1 MMQERVVIRL
11 KKRSISEETLNRI
24 IKFMIIGLLGL
35 AILFMFIQF
44 SDLWLWIWDA
54 VKAVLVPVATGYL
67 IALILFPLIRYL
79 EKKGIGPRFVSLAIV
94 FFIAVAL
101 VVSFFVFVGPLII
114 QEITNFFNND
124 FNSIITY
131 LTEGMRD
138 DFILGPE
145 IFDQLSA
152 YLEESNLIGNFINGL
167 LPAVVSYLSN
177 ILMPIITIVAILPV
191 MLVYYLKDYEV
202 ISDQLRSIIPTKY
215 EKSISDLSGRLNQT
229 IGAFLRGQ
237 LLLMVAIGSVAT
249 VVYRLIG
256 LQYFFVFGFI
266 VGVTNIIPYFGSII
280 AVIPP
285 VIYSA
290 IVQSTGTAPEG
301 FPGPL
306 YIIMVNIGLQ
316 FVEGNIFQPRIMGQ
330 QLEMHPLVIIIAI
343 FFFGS
348 LFGPLG
354 VIFASPLAAF
364 IRVFI
369 QFAQEKKRERDIQ
382 RDGSVET

>member
-1 MMQERVVIRL
+1 MQERVVIRL

-35 AILFMFIQF
+35 AILFMLIQF
-44 SDLWLWIWDA
+44 NDLWLWIWDA

-94 FFIAVAL
+94 FFLAVAL
-101 VVSFFVFVGPLII
+101 VVSFFVFVGPLIV

-138 DFILGPE
+138 EFILGPE

-285 VIYSA
+285 VVYSA
-290 IVQSTGTAPEG
+290 IVQSTGTAPAG

-330 QLEMHPLVIIIAI
+330 QLEMHPLVIIVAI

-369 QFAQEKKRERDIQ
+369 QFAQEKRKERESLL
-382 RDGSVET
+382 DGSVET

>member
-1 MMQERVVIRL
+1 
-11 KKRSISEETLNRI
+11 
-24 IKFMIIGLLGL
+24 MIIGLLGL
-35 AILFMFIQF
+35 AILFMLIQF
-44 SDLWLWIWDA
+44 KDFWLWIWDA
-54 VKAVLVPVATGYL
+54 IQAVLVPVATGYL

-94 FFIAVAL
+94 FFLAVAL

-138 DFILGPE
+138 DFIFGPE

-152 YLEESNLIGNFINGL
+152 YLEDSNLIGNFLNGL
-167 LPAVVSYLSN
+167 LPAVVSYLTN
-177 ILMPIITIVAILPV
+177 ILMPIITVVAILPV

-202 ISDQLRSIIPTKY
+202 ISDQLRSVMPVKY
-215 EKSISDLSGRLNQT
+215 EKTISDLSGRLNQT
-229 IGAFLRGQ
+229 IGAFLKGQ

-290 IVQSTGTAPEG
+290 IVQSTGTAPDG

-306 YIIMVNIGLQ
+306 YIIMVNIALQ

-364 IRVFI
+364 IRVFV
-369 QFAQEKKRERDIQ
+369 QFAQEKKKEKELL

>member
-1 MMQERVVIRL
+1 MQERVVIRL

-35 AILFMFIQF
+35 AILFMLIQF
-44 SDLWLWIWDA
+44 NDLWLWIWDA

-94 FFIAVAL
+94 FFLAVAL
-101 VVSFFVFVGPLII
+101 VVSFFVFVGPLIV

-138 DFILGPE
+138 EFILGPE

-285 VIYSA
+285 VVYSA
-290 IVQSTGTAPEG
+290 IVQSTGTAPAG

-330 QLEMHPLVIIIAI
+330 QLEMHPLVIIVAI

-364 IRVFI
+364 IRVFF
-369 QFAQEKKRERDIQ
+369 QFAQEKRKERESLL
-382 RDGSVET
+382 DGSVET

>member
-1 MMQERVVIRL
+1 M

-35 AILFMFIQF
+35 AILFMLIQF
-44 SDLWLWIWDA
+44 KDFWLWIWDA
-54 VKAVLVPVATGYL
+54 IQAVLVPVATGYL

-94 FFIAVAL
+94 FFLAVAL

-138 DFILGPE
+138 DFIFGPE

-152 YLEESNLIGNFINGL
+152 YLEDSNLIGNFLNGL
-167 LPAVVSYLSN
+167 LPAVVSYLTN
-177 ILMPIITIVAILPV
+177 ILMPIITVVAILPV

-202 ISDQLRSIIPTKY
+202 ISDQLRSVMPVKY
-215 EKSISDLSGRLNQT
+215 EKTISDLSGRLNQT

-290 IVQSTGTAPEG
+290 IVQSTGTAPDG

-306 YIIMVNIGLQ
+306 YIIMVNIALQ

-364 IRVFI
+364 IRVFV
-369 QFAQEKKRERDIQ
+369 QFAQEKKKEKELL

>member
-1 MMQERVVIRL
+1 M

-35 AILFMFIQF
+35 AILFMLIQF
-44 SDLWLWIWDA
+44 KDFWLWIWDA
-54 VKAVLVPVATGYL
+54 IQAVLVPVATGYL

-94 FFIAVAL
+94 FFLAVAL

-138 DFILGPE
+138 DFIFGPE

-152 YLEESNLIGNFINGL
+152 YLEDSNLIGNFLNGL
-167 LPAVVSYLSN
+167 LPAVVSYLTN
-177 ILMPIITIVAILPV
+177 ILMPIITVVAILPV

-202 ISDQLRSIIPTKY
+202 ISDQLRSVMPVKY
-215 EKSISDLSGRLNQT
+215 EKTISDLSGRLNQT
-229 IGAFLRGQ
+229 IGAFLKGQ

-290 IVQSTGTAPEG
+290 IVQSTGTAPDG

-306 YIIMVNIGLQ
+306 YIIMVNIALQ

-364 IRVFI
+364 IRVFV
-369 QFAQEKKRERDIQ
+369 QFAQEKKKEKELL

>member
-1 MMQERVVIRL
+1 MQERVVIRL

-35 AILFMFIQF
+35 AILFMLIQF
-44 SDLWLWIWDA
+44 NDLWLWIWDA

-94 FFIAVAL
+94 FFLAVAL
-101 VVSFFVFVGPLII
+101 VVSFFVFVGPLIV

-138 DFILGPE
+138 EFILGPE

-215 EKSISDLSGRLNQT
+215 EKIGR
-229 IGAFLRGQ
+229 AH
-237 LLLMVAIGSVAT
+237 V
-249 VVYRLIG
+249 
-256 LQYFFVFGFI
+256 
-266 VGVTNIIPYFGSII
+266 
-280 AVIPP
+280 
-285 VIYSA
+285 
-290 IVQSTGTAPEG
+290 
-301 FPGPL
+301 
-306 YIIMVNIGLQ
+306 
-316 FVEGNIFQPRIMGQ
+316 
-330 QLEMHPLVIIIAI
+330 
-343 FFFGS
+343 
-348 LFGPLG
+348 
-354 VIFASPLAAF
+354 
-364 IRVFI
+364 
-369 QFAQEKKRERDIQ
+369 
-382 RDGSVET
+382 